1 MLVLVVVCSVGLI
14 FFFQNQISRQT
25 AELEQQ
31 QPVAVEGTTKV
42 AADSQASLV
51 PVTASGS
58 AILPTEPLAPESAYD
73 IDREV
78 EYLDALIDSSTTE
91 NLDDSALPSL

>member
-14 FFFQNQISRQT
+14 FFFQNQLRRQT

-31 QPVAVEGTTKV
+31 QPIAVEGTTEV
-42 AADSQASLV
+42 TADSQAPIV
-51 PVTASGS
+51 PVAASGS
-58 AILPTEPLAPESAYD
+58 AILPTEPPAPESADD

-91 NLDDSALPSL
+91 NLDDSALPSQ